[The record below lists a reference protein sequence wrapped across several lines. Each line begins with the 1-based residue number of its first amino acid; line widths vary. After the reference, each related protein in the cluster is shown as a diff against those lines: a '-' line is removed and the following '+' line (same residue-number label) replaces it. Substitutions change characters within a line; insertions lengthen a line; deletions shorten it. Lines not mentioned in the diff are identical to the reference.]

1 MKKTNPNIEDLKG
14 TINNLPEK
22 PGCYQYLDDN
32 GRIIY
37 VGKAKNLKRRVS
49 SYFNKE
55 HSDIKTTLLVTKIC
69 QIKYI
74 VVETDQDALLLE
86 NSLIKKHKPRYN
98 ILLKDDKTYP
108 SVCITKEPFPR
119 VFKTRIRKNDGSAYY
134 GPYSHVATLNMMLEL
149 IGNLYNIR
157 SCSLR
162 LTQENVDNGKYKECL
177 DWHIKKC
184 NAPCIGKQSREEYN
198 LQIEQIREILNG
210 NIKQVEKNIL
220 ERIEEHSTK
229 LEFEKAQVYKEKLD
243 SIIAFKEKSQVV
255 SVGIENTDV
264 FSIESD
270 GDIYFIN
277 YLHVSNG
284 FINQAYTTEFKKKMD
299 ESDTELLTIGI
310 VELRN
315 RYKSKANEI
324 IVPFKLDYQIEG
336 VKITIPERGDKLKLL
351 KLSILNVKQYK
362 IDREKRM
369 DKLNPEQKQTRVL
382 KELQNSLGLKKIPVR
397 IECFDNSHI
406 NGESAVAACIVWEKG
421 KPKKD
426 EYRLFKLDPNNG
438 GDDYAS
444 MAEVITR
451 RYTRLKEESGC
462 MPDLILVDGGKG
474 QMSIACKIIEEL
486 KLEIPIAGLVKNSQ
500 HSTRGLLFGNE
511 RSQVGIKPGSE
522 LFKMLERMQDEVH
535 RFAINFHRKSR
546 SKKQV
551 ESQLDKIN
559 GIGNKTAEKLL
570 KKFKSTKRI
579 KEASLEEIAEEIGM
593 AKAKIIKE
601 NLN

>member
-55 HSDIKTTLLVTKIC
+55 HSDIKTKLLVTKIC

-382 KELQNSLGLKKIPVR
+382 KELQNSLGLKKMPVR